1 MNNQIK
7 TLGEEGNQMNNPKIS
22 VILSAYNEEKFIE
35 KAIESVINQ
44 TLEDIEILIFN
55 DGSTDNTLNI
65 INSYAKNDSRIKVI
79 NQENIGLG
87 ASRNKGIKMAT
98 GEYLTFL
105 DGDDW
110 FTEDAFELSYN
121 EAKAKDTDM
130 TMYQMINYDDETGR
144 AYENDW
150 FNLNDLDESF
160 DDIVFGP
167 EKTKDFLFDLSVS
180 ACQKIYR
187 TSFLRSIDAT
197 FPEGIYFEDM
207 PFFFYVYLKAERIS
221 IIRKHFYYRRKH
233 NSSITHVVDASYL
246 DTIPA
251 GCELMKRFIENGFYE
266 DYKFDLIAYKINGPR
281 MALLDIVEDSKE
293 PLFNLI
299 KEDYEKIKKTEY
311 YQDYLD
317 NLGPKK
323 KKFFLDVL
331 KYDNYQEF
339 KKENPEY

>member
-1 MNNQIK
+1 M
-7 TLGEEGNQMNNPKIS
+7 KI
-22 VILSAYNEEKFIE
+22 
-35 KAIESVINQ
+35 
-44 TLEDIEILIFN
+44 
-55 DGSTDNTLNI
+55 
-65 INSYAKNDSRIKVI
+65 
-79 NQENIGLG
+79 
-87 ASRNKGIKMAT
+87 AT
-98 GEYLTFL
+98 GEYVTFL

-110 FTEDAFELSYN
+110 FREDAFEISYN
-121 EAKAKDTDM
+121 EAKAKDTDI

-144 AYENDW
+144 IYENDW
-150 FNLNDLDESF
+150 FNLNNLDESF
-160 DDIVFGP
+160 DDCVFGP

-180 ACQKIYR
+180 SCQKIYR
-187 TSFLRSIDAT
+187 NSFLKSIDAS

-207 PFFFYVYLKAERIS
+207 PFFFYVYLKAKRIS

-233 NSSITHVVDASYL
+233 NASITHVVDANYL
-246 DTIPA
+246 DTVEA
-251 GCELMKRFIENGFYE
+251 GCELMRRMIDNGFYE

-281 MALLDIVEDSKE
+281 MALMDITEDAKE

-331 KYDNYQEF
+331 KYDNYSQF
-339 KKENPEY
+339 KNNNPEYWSPCLKKFK

>member
-1 MNNQIK
+1 
-7 TLGEEGNQMNNPKIS
+7 
-22 VILSAYNEEKFIE
+22 
-35 KAIESVINQ
+35 
-44 TLEDIEILIFN
+44 
-55 DGSTDNTLNI
+55 
-65 INSYAKNDSRIKVI
+65 
-79 NQENIGLG
+79 
-87 ASRNKGIKMAT
+87 MAT

>member
-1 MNNQIK
+1 
-7 TLGEEGNQMNNPKIS
+7 MNNPKIS

-281 MALLDIVEDSKE
+281 MALLDIVVFSQGGCFRVHTFQCLSQFTKVLAAVTAPCHSEHIRAAAH
-293 PLFNLI
+293 LC
-299 KEDYEKIKKTEY
+299 
-311 YQDYLD
+311 LD
-317 NLGPKK
+317 PVPSPENLGRLRAGHSHI
-323 KKFFLDVL
+323 F
-331 KYDNYQEF
+331 E
-339 KKENPEY
+339 

>member
-1 MNNQIK
+1 
-7 TLGEEGNQMNNPKIS
+7 MNNPKIS

-44 TLEDIEILIFN
+44 TLENIEILIFN

-65 INSYAKNDSRIKVI
+65 INGYAKDDSRIRVF

-87 ASRNKGIKMAT
+87 ATRNRGMKEAR
-98 GEYLTFL
+98 GEYVTFL

-110 FTEDAFELSYN
+110 FREDAFELSYN
-121 EAKAKDTDM
+121 EAKAKDTDI

-144 AYENDW
+144 VYKNDW

-160 DDIVFGP
+160 DNIVFCP

-187 TSFLRSIDAT
+187 NSFLRSIDAK

-233 NSSITHVVDASYL
+233 NASITHVVDSSYL
-246 DTIPA
+246 DTVPA

-281 MALLDIVEDSKE
+281 MALMDIVEDSKE